1 MAESTIDDLL
11 ALDRDVAR
19 AVGQVESW
27 RAGLADDPDAS
38 AEQDP
43 FEGVRRAS
51 AKSTRDALRA
61 WTPSGADGPL
71 RDSLMTWVAALVQ
84 TRIGLADELAR
95 ARHVNAARGR
105 FHGPTPRLV
114 SWREAWRGLVAARTG
129 GEAECW
135 MEAACEAGT
144 GLAAIGRKTAARRV
158 EVARRLG
165 FSHPWEISVPVSR
178 NAIREAATRLL
189 DATEDLT
196 VAVRRQAGHSGAPG
210 AAATLHQATA
220 RDAGE
225 GWPAHLSSRWLEE
238 IFGALTPGLRI
249 RLPQLPPAFG
259 ASSFARALYAFGFA
273 ARLGAAPSSLP
284 HGLSREVASVG
295 AHRHGFVFAS
305 LAADMEFQRRELGL
319 GRRIAASQAR
329 ILARSALLE
338 VRLHAARILL
348 GDDEDPSPPSLFD
361 EIGVRLFGAPLDA
374 RLRGAWPFAR
384 DDEPGRFVALLQAPS
399 LRETL
404 RNRFDSDWFRNPA
417 AWAQLRAQGAMPVP
431 EPIDEAALVPIAQ
444 AQGRLFEEALG

>member
-19 AVGQVESW
+19 AVGQVERW
-27 RAGLADDPDAS
+27 REGLAQDPDAS

-61 WTPSGADGPL
+61 WTPGAADGPL

-95 ARHVNAARGR
+95 AREVNTARGR

-114 SWREAWRGLVAARTG
+114 SWREAWRGIVAARTG
-129 GEAECW
+129 GEAQCW
-135 MEAACEAGT
+135 LEAACEAGA
-144 GLAAIGRKTAARRV
+144 GLAAIGRRSAARRV

-165 FSHPWEISVPVSR
+165 FSHPWEISVPISR
-178 NAIREAATRLL
+178 DAIREAATRLL
-189 DATEDLT
+189 DATEDVT
-196 VAVRRQAGHSGAPG
+196 VAVRRQAGTGASG

-238 IFGALTPGLRI
+238 MFGALTSGLRI
-249 RLPQLPPAFG
+249 RLPRLPPALG

-273 ARLGAAPSSLP
+273 ARVGAAPSSLP

-319 GRRIAASQAR
+319 GRRIAAGQAR
-329 ILARSALLE
+329 MLARSALLD

-348 GDDEDPSPPSLFD
+348 GDDEVPSPASLFD
-361 EIGVRLFGAPLDA
+361 EIGARLFGAPLDA
-374 RLRGAWPFAR
+374 RLRGAWPFPR

-431 EPIDEAALVPIAQ
+431 EPIDEAVLVPSAQ